1 MTVLTSNQAEQTES
15 AETIMGPGA
24 QLRKQRELH
33 GLDQARVAAE
43 LHLSESM
50 IEALEWDDFD
60 ALPGVVF
67 TQGYLR
73 NYARLLGVP
82 EKEILA
88 AYQRL
93 CPEHEGE
100 TLSGKRTV
108 KIKQE
113 VRSSH
118 GLVQLTSWFIVI
130 GLIALLVI
138 WWQGRLGWQ
147 DVPIGDLLPEAEMK
161 DSPSAWDD
169 APFSETSAGSTF
181 TEVIQDEPSVP
192 AEVIPQ
198 LVVEDQPEL
207 TTDPQSDDLQP
218 ETEPLADAVPVSTS
232 TEEDT
237 VTLSVEATPV
247 VEDTES
253 PAADEALESASQ
265 TSGQLV
271 VEFTGRCWAE
281 VRDATG
287 EAHILGE
294 KRAGIRYELE
304 AALGPFKVVLGDAS
318 AVRMTLNGEP
328 YDLAPHTSGNV
339 ARFTLETGQ

>member
-1 MTVLTSNQAEQTES
+1 MTVLSSNQAEQTKS

-24 QLRKQRELH
+24 QLRKERESQ
-33 GLDQARVAAE
+33 GLDQARIAAE
-43 LHLSESM
+43 LHLSEAM
-50 IEALEWDDFD
+50 IEALEWDDFE

-73 NYARLLGVP
+73 NYARLLGLP

-93 CPEHEGE
+93 CPEHEE
-100 TLSGKRTV
+100 DSLSGMSTV
-108 KIKQE
+108 NIKQE

-118 GLVQLTSWFIVI
+118 GLVQLASWFIVI
-130 GLIALLVI
+130 GLIAMLVV
-138 WWQGRLGWQ
+138 WWQGHLGWQ
-147 DVPIGDLLPEAEMK
+147 DEPLGDSQPEAEIM
-161 DSPSAWDD
+161 DTPPALDD
-169 APFSETSAGSTF
+169 MSFAETSAISSYTQ
-181 TEVIQDEPSVP
+181 VIEDDLSDP
-192 AEVIPQ
+192 AEAMPQAVID
-198 LVVEDQPEL
+198 DQPEL
-207 TTDPQSDDLQP
+207 PIGTQSGDLGSV
-218 ETEPLADAVPVSTS
+218 TEAFPDAEPVSTS
-232 TEEDT
+232 PEEDV
-237 VTLSVEATPV
+237 VTLGVEAPPS

-253 PAADEALESASQ
+253 PAVEQTPEPASPA
-265 TSGQLV
+265 TGQLV

-304 AALGPFKVVLGDAS
+304 ADLGPFKVVLGNAS
-318 AVRMTLNGEP
+318 AVRMTLDGAP

-339 ARFTLETGQ
+339 ARFTLKTDQ